1 MRMVLI
7 DNVPYLDLDAAATA
21 CNATTQTIRNWLK
34 MKNPPPVTKDMLFPL
49 EELGE
54 WIRREQIYKKGR
66 GGGFIYMPDF
76 SRFGATAL
84 PPTLE
89 GEMQATVIVTKTDA
103 ETAVKVAQ
111 AEKLNIEIAQMKGE
125 LVSARAVELALSES
139 NSVVKTRLLSL
150 PVALAPLVANTSD
163 VQDAR
168 KIIEDAVIDVLTELS
183 SSWQYRDQD
192 GDDDESVE

>member
-1 MRMVLI
+1 MRMVMVE
-7 DNVPYLDLDAAATA
+7 NVPHLDLDAAAVA
-21 CNATTQTIRNWLK
+21 CNATTQTIRNWLR

-66 GGGFIYMPDF
+66 GGGFTYMPDF

-84 PPTLE
+84 PPSLE
-89 GEMQATVIVTKTDA
+89 SENVVTIVTKTDA

-125 LVSARAVELALSES
+125 LVSARAVEMALSET
-139 NSVVKTRLLSL
+139 NSIIKTRLLGL
-150 PVALAPLVANTSD
+150 PVALAPLAANTSN
-163 VQDAR
+163 VQEVR
-168 KIIEDAVIDVLTELS
+168 QIIEDAVIDVLTELS
-183 SSWQYRDQD
+183 SSWQYREQY
-192 GDDDESVE
+192 GDDDEPAE